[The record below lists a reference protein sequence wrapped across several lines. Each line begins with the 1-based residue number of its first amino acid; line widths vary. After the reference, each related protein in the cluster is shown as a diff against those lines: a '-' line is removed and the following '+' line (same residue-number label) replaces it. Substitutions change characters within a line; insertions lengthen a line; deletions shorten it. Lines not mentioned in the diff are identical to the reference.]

1 MGKRHSVITSNHLE
15 DVANAAIGTKK
26 EYRMRPVELYW
37 SGYIPLIKHFQKS
50 VRERLDQIGVP
61 SGRNPWPI
69 LIEFHCGSEDLHIY
83 NLILLRDY
91 GYNRLTVLFP
101 SAYRVDSQEE
111 MDTANADPS
120 VLCVGFDV
128 PEPHSKEFHKLH
140 ALIVVRIIQMLDKSL
155 VE

>member
-50 VRERLDQIGVP
+50 VRERLYQIGVP

-69 LIEFHCGSEDLHIY
+69 LIEFHCGSEELHIY

-91 GYNRLTVLFP
+91 GYNKLTVLFP